1 MKDIHVTDSEW
12 YVLDCLWQQSPQTA
26 MELVEALSRRVGWAK
41 STTLTTL
48 RRMEAKGLLAGET
61 VGRSRRYTPLVD
73 RETATVRETN
83 GFLDRVYRGS
93 VGQMVSTM
101 ARRQGLTEEDL
112 AELRAILA
120 QAEGGGEDA

>member
-1 MKDIHVTDSEW
+1 MQDIHVTDSEW

-26 MELVEALSRRVGWAK
+26 MELLEALSRRVGWAK

-73 RETATVRETN
+73 RETATVRETS
-83 GFLDRVYRGS
+83 GVLDRVYRGS

-112 AELRAILA
+112 AQLRAILA
-120 QAEGGGEDA
+120 QAEGGGKDA

>member
-12 YVLDCLWQQSPQTA
+12 YVLDCLWQRSPQTA

-61 VGRSRRYTPLVD
+61 VGRSRRFTPLVD
-73 RETATVRETN
+73 REAVILRETS

-93 VGQMVSTM
+93 VGLMVSTM
-101 ARRQGLTEEDL
+101 ARRQALTEEDL
-112 AELRAILA
+112 DQLRAILA
-120 QAEGGGEDA
+120 QAEGGGQDA